1 MSQHQDQHRP
11 LLKLINNPYADNPGL
26 AWISILILCLCF
38 FVHYF
43 GAILSLITCALLHLD
58 LSFNKIQFS
67 SSHFMMIFTAVVVN
81 TLLSLSNFYLFTAPL
96 SLTIYLLTSNYL
108 VQPEIKEVVKRATP
122 PAALPPELET
132 CKSWKSEGRSKHR
145 EVNREENLSMSSHG

>member
-1 MSQHQDQHRP
+1 
-11 LLKLINNPYADNPGL
+11 
-26 AWISILILCLCF
+26 
-38 FVHYF
+38 
-43 GAILSLITCALLHLD
+43 
-58 LSFNKIQFS
+58 
-67 SSHFMMIFTAVVVN
+67 MMIFTAVVVN

-122 PAALPPELET
+122 PAALPPALET

-145 EVNREENLSMSSHG
+145 EVKREENLSMSSHG